1 MPAPF
6 GPYSS
11 WGNGWIGWPRT
22 STAVTCSLL
31 QSAVP
36 EEVDMKM
43 SGRPATMF
51 RPEIINQPR
60 VLEFLR
66 YLFTRR
72 REIDEHDA
80 QHAGAKEGFRD
91 SMRLK
96 TVSASFASQALA

>member
-1 MPAPF
+1 
-6 GPYSS
+6 
-11 WGNGWIGWPRT
+11 
-22 STAVTCSLL
+22 
-31 QSAVP
+31 
-36 EEVDMKM
+36 MKM

-60 VLEFLR
+60 VLESLR
-66 YLFTRR
+66 YLFTRW

>member
-1 MPAPF
+1 
-6 GPYSS
+6 
-11 WGNGWIGWPRT
+11 
-22 STAVTCSLL
+22 
-31 QSAVP
+31 
-36 EEVDMKM
+36 M

-66 YLFTRR
+66 YLFTRW

-91 SMRLK
+91 SMRLINR
-96 TVSASFASQALA
+96 VSFVCVASVSIKR